1 MNIVPNNTDFDFFG
15 KRRFGYILSAILI
28 VLSVGSLVTKGLNFG
43 LDFTGGVLIEA
54 GYQQPADLDAIRDTL
69 AQRDLNDAVVQFFGS
84 STSVMVRLP
93 PAKDENQA
101 ELSTRVLSAL
111 QAQDPGVEMRRVE
124 YVGPAVGKELVE
136 AGGLA
141 VIMVLAGILIYVGFR
156 FELRLAAGAIQ
167 ALIHD
172 LFIVLGIVS
181 LLGIEFNLTVLAA
194 FLALAGYSINDT
206 IVIFDRI
213 RETFQ
218 KLRKGT
224 EQRVMNVAINQTL
237 ARTVITSGTTILTLL
252 ALLIFG
258 GEALFGFALV
268 LLMGVI
274 LGTYSSVFV
283 ASALSLDMGL
293 KRTDLIKAEVKEEGN
308 IDDRP

>member
-1 MNIVPNNTDFDFFG
+1 MNIVPTNTDFDFFG
-15 KRRFGYILSAILI
+15 KRRGGYIFS
-28 VLSVGSLVTKGLNFG
+28 VLLMVLALGSLAVKGLNFG

-54 GYQQPADLDAIRDTL
+54 GYEEAADLPAIREVLSSSGID
-69 AQRDLNDAVVQFFGS
+69 DAVVQYFGS

-93 PAKDENQA
+93 PIADENQS
-101 ELSTRVLSAL
+101 EVSGRVLAAL
-111 QAQDPGVEMRRVE
+111 QVQDPDVQMRRVE
-124 YVGPAVGKELVE
+124 YVGPAVGKELIE

-141 VIMVLAGILIYVGFR
+141 VIFVLAGILIYVGFR
-156 FELRLAAGAIQ
+156 FELRLAAGAIV

-172 LFIVLGIVS
+172 LVIVLGIVS
-181 LLGIEFNLTVLAA
+181 LFQIEFNLTVLAA

-218 KLRKGT
+218 KMRKGT
-224 EQRVMNVAINQTL
+224 EQQVMNIAINSTL
-237 ARTVITSGTTILTLL
+237 ARTVVTSGTTMLTLA
-252 ALLIFG
+252 ALLVFG

-268 LLMGVI
+268 LLIGVV

-283 ASALSLDMGL
+283 ASAASLDMGL
-293 KRTDLIKAEVKEEGN
+293 RRTDLLKIEDKEAV
-308 IDDRP
+308 DDRP

>member
-1 MNIVPNNTDFDFFG
+1 
-15 KRRFGYILSAILI
+15 
-28 VLSVGSLVTKGLNFG
+28 
-43 LDFTGGVLIEA
+43 
-54 GYQQPADLDAIRDTL
+54 
-69 AQRDLNDAVVQFFGS
+69 
-84 STSVMVRLP
+84 
-93 PAKDENQA
+93 
-101 ELSTRVLSAL
+101 
-111 QAQDPGVEMRRVE
+111 
-124 YVGPAVGKELVE
+124 
-136 AGGLA
+136 
-141 VIMVLAGILIYVGFR
+141 MVLAGILIYVGFR
-156 FELRLAAGAIQ
+156 FELRLAAGAIL

-172 LFIVLGIVS
+172 LLIVLGIVS
-181 LLGIEFNLTVLAA
+181 LLSIEFNLTVLAA

-268 LLMGVI
+268 LLCLLYTSPSPRDRQKSRMP
-274 LGTYSSVFV
+274 SS
-283 ASALSLDMGL
+283 A
-293 KRTDLIKAEVKEEGN
+293 
-308 IDDRP
+308 

>member
-1 MNIVPNNTDFDFFG
+1 MNIVPHNTDFDFFG
-15 KRRFGYILSAILI
+15 RRRFGYILSAVLL
-28 VLSVGSLVTKGLNFG
+28 VLSIGALVTKGLNFG

-54 GYQQPADLDAIRDTL
+54 GYEEAADLDAIRDVL
-69 AQRDLNDAVVQFFGS
+69 RDRGLDDAVVQFFGS

-93 PAKDENQA
+93 PVEGENQA
-101 ELSTRVLSAL
+101 ELSTRVLAAL
-111 QAQDPGVEMRRVE
+111 QVQDPNVEMRRVE
-124 YVGPAVGKELVE
+124 YVGPAVGRELVE

-141 VIMVLAGILIYVGFR
+141 VIFVLAGILVYVGFR

-172 LFIVLGIVS
+172 LIIVLGIVS
-181 LLGIEFNLTVLAA
+181 LFQIEFNLTVLAA

-224 EQRVMNVAINQTL
+224 EQRVMNIAINNTL
-237 ARTVITSGTTILTLL
+237 ARTVVTSGTTIMTLL

-258 GEALFGFALV
+258 GEALKGFALV
-268 LLMGVI
+268 LLLGVI
-274 LGTYSSVFV
+274 LGTYSSIFV

-293 KRTDLIKAEVKEEGN
+293 KRTDLIKAEVKEGAV
-308 IDDRP
+308 DDRP

>member
-1 MNIVPNNTDFDFFG
+1 MNIVPTNTDFDFFG
-15 KRRFGYILSAILI
+15 RRRGGYIFS
-28 VLSVGSLVTKGLNFG
+28 VLLMVLALGSLAVKGLNFG

-54 GYQQPADLDAIRDTL
+54 GYEEAADLPAIREVLSSSGID
-69 AQRDLNDAVVQFFGS
+69 DAVVQYFGS

-93 PAKDENQA
+93 PIADENQS
-101 ELSTRVLSAL
+101 EVSGRVLAAL
-111 QAQDPGVEMRRVE
+111 QVQDPDVQMRRVE
-124 YVGPAVGKELVE
+124 YVGPAVGKELIE

-141 VIMVLAGILIYVGFR
+141 VIFVLAGILIYVGFR
-156 FELRLAAGAIQ
+156 FELRLAAGAIV

-172 LFIVLGIVS
+172 LVIVLGIVS
-181 LLGIEFNLTVLAA
+181 LFQIEFNLTVLAA

-218 KLRKGT
+218 KMRKGT
-224 EQRVMNVAINQTL
+224 EQQVMNIAINSTL
-237 ARTVITSGTTILTLL
+237 ARTVVTSGTTMLTLA
-252 ALLIFG
+252 ALLVFG

-268 LLMGVI
+268 LLIGVV

-283 ASALSLDMGL
+283 ASAASLDMGL
-293 KRTDLIKAEVKEEGN
+293 RRTDLLKIEDKEAV
-308 IDDRP
+308 DDRP